1 MGFRVDVLRN
11 NGLGDCTNGGVTARY
26 DVLTVVEFD
35 GEAVKG
41 YDDPCEERPA
51 VRVVKRM
58 LGGEPYYHVEP
69 VEKRAGCV
77 GPMMGGNYV
86 VGMCHR
92 LAELV
97 GDRPLKV
104 HDRFETPEQ
113 YEALNI

>member
-1 MGFRVDVLRN
+1 MGFTVQVLRN

-41 YDDPCEERPA
+41 YDEPCEERPA

-58 LGGEPYYHVEP
+58 LGREPYYHIEP

-77 GPMMGGNYV
+77 GPMMGGNYA
-86 VGMCHR
+86 VGRCHR